1 MVQVRPFRGLRY
13 NTDVVGEWGRV
24 LGPPYDIVD
33 AEQTAALRDAS
44 RYQISHIEMA
54 AGDAEIADAATLL
67 QEWRAAGAI
76 IQDDTAS
83 YYLHE
88 HEFVDG
94 AGRDQVRR
102 AIFCAVEL
110 TPWGDGVMAHE
121 RTMPGPKATRTALRS
136 VVGADI
142 SPLMA
147 FVPDASGRL
156 AGIMEEALA
165 LPTLHSGVD
174 PTGDRHTLRVIN
186 DEAVVSAITKACAD
200 DTIYMADGHHRYESA
215 LASIDERS
223 GSRQV
228 LMGVASAQ
236 DPALT
241 IGSNHRV
248 SHWPVPDDLLARLA
262 ERFELSESTAEQ
274 LPASLP
280 PGSSSIGLVTRSG
293 AWLLAA
299 TERTRDAMPED
310 VPAAWRGLAPALLQF
325 VILDPVLGIDADALA
340 GGEAVSYV
348 HHFDDVLSMVASGEA
363 SAGWALPAATLQDVI
378 ETADAGSFMPQKSTY
393 FIPKLPTGLV
403 LHPLD

>member
-13 NTDVVGEWGRV
+13 NTDVVGEWGSV

-54 AGDAEIADAATLL
+54 AGDAEIADAAALL
-67 QEWRAAGAI
+67 REWRSAGAV
-76 IQDDTAS
+76 IQDETAS

-147 FVPDASGRL
+147 FVPDADGRL
-156 AGIMEEALA
+156 AGIVEDALV
-165 LPTLHSGVD
+165 LPTLHDGVD
-174 PTGDRHTLRVIN
+174 PTGDRHTLRVI
-186 DEAVVSAITKACAD
+186 DDGAVVSAITDAFAA

-228 LMGVASAQ
+228 LMGVASAR
-236 DPALT
+236 DPSLT

-248 SHWPVPDDLLARLA
+248 SHWPVPEDLLSRLG
-262 ERFELSESTAEQ
+262 ERFALSESTVEQ
-274 LPASLP
+274 LPSLLP
-280 PGSSSIGLVTRSG
+280 AGSSSIGLVTRQG
-293 AWLLAA
+293 AWLLEAGN
-299 TERTRDAMPED
+299 RTRDAMPNN
-310 VPAAWRGLAPALLQF
+310 VPSAWRGLAPALLQF
-325 VILDPVLGIDADALA
+325 VILDPVLGIDAEALA
-340 GGEAVSYV
+340 GGEAVSYI
-348 HHFDDVLSMVASGEA
+348 HEFEDVLSMVASGEA